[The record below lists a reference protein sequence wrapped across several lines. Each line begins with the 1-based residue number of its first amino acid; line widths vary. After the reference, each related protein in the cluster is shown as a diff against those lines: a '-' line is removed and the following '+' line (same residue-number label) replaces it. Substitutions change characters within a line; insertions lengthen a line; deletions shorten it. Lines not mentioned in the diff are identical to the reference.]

1 MLALERRNRILEEL
15 QIKRQVVVG
24 ELARSFKV
32 SEETIRRDLDRLDKE
47 GLAKKSYGG
56 AVIIE
61 NSAIDLPF
69 NIRKK
74 RNIPGKQ
81 KIAALIA
88 SLIEDGDH
96 ITLDPS
102 TTAVFIARA
111 LKEKQRLT
119 VITNSLEVMIE
130 LSDVESWNV
139 YCSGGTM
146 KEGYLALTGP
156 RAIEGLGAFNA
167 DKAIMS
173 CKGIDTEKGVTDG
186 NELFCEAKRA
196 MLDNSREHI
205 LAVDHSKFGTIAF
218 SKICD
223 TDRIDKVV
231 TDEKPDEKWLDLFMR
246 KGIECIYPKEE
257 K

>member
-15 QIKRQVVVG
+15 QINRRVVVA
-24 ELARSFKV
+24 ELARSFDV

-56 AVIIE
+56 AVIME

-69 NIRKK
+69 NVRKK

-81 KIAALIA
+81 KIAELIA
-88 SLIEDGDH
+88 GLIENGDH

-102 TTAVFIARA
+102 TTSVFIAKA
-111 LKEKQRLT
+111 LREKQRLT
-119 VITNSLEVMIE
+119 VVTNSLEVMIE

-139 YCSGGTM
+139 ICSGGTM

-156 RAIEGLGAFNA
+156 RAIEGISAFNA

-173 CKGIDTEKGVTDG
+173 CKGMDTVKGITDG

-196 MLDNSREHI
+196 MLDNSKEHI
-205 LAVDHSKFGTIAF
+205 LAVDHSKFDTVAF

-223 TDRIDKVV
+223 MERADIVV
-231 TDEKPDEKWLDLFMR
+231 TDEKPEERWLDLFNR
-246 KGIECIYPKEE
+246 TGIKCIYPGQE

>member
-81 KIAALIA
+81 RIAELI
-88 SLIEDGDH
+88 SELVEDGDH

-156 RAIEGLGAFNA
+156 RAIEGIGAFNT
-167 DKAIMS
+167 DKAILS
-173 CKGIDTEKGVTDG
+173 CKGLDAAKGITDG

-205 LAVDHSKFGTIAF
+205 LAVDHSKFGTVAF

-223 TDRIDKVV
+223 TDRIDIIV
-231 TDEKPDEKWLDLFMR
+231 TDEKPDDSWLDLFNR
-246 KGIECIYPKEE
+246 LGIKCIY
-257 K
+257 

>member
-15 QIKRQVVVG
+15 QVKRQVVVSD
-24 ELARSFKV
+24 LARSFKV

-56 AVIIE
+56 AVINE
-61 NSAIDLPF
+61 DSSIDLPF

-81 KIAALIA
+81 KIAELI
-88 SLIEDGDH
+88 SGLVEDGDH

-102 TTAVFIARA
+102 TTSVFIARA
-111 LKEKQRLT
+111 LKNKHRLT

-139 YCSGGTM
+139 ICSGGTM

-156 RAIEGLGAFNA
+156 RAIEGIGAFNA

-173 CKGIDTEKGVTDG
+173 CKGFDMVKGITDG

-205 LAVDHSKFGTIAF
+205 LAVDHSKFDTIAF

-223 TDRIDKVV
+223 MERADIIV
-231 TDEKPDEKWLDLFMR
+231 TDEKPDEKWLDLFR
-246 KGIECIYPKEE
+246 RSGIRCIYPEDGI
-257 K
+257 